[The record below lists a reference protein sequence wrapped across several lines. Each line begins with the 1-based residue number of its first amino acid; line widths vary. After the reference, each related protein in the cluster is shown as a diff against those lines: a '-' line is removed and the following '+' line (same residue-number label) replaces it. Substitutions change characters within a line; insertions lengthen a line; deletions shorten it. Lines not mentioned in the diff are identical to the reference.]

1 VKTEESS
8 ALAIVPQQAVDHAIL
23 KQAATIR
30 VLKHDVRKHAA
41 LKHAALKRKTLGLS
55 ISTCELSTRGGPVQ
69 PLSGQPF
76 SMPVVKGSRSKFA
89 WGCNLSVMFIRC
101 VLAFGCG
108 YA

>member
-1 VKTEESS
+1 MKTEESS

-30 VLKHDVRKHAA
+30 VLKHDARKHAA